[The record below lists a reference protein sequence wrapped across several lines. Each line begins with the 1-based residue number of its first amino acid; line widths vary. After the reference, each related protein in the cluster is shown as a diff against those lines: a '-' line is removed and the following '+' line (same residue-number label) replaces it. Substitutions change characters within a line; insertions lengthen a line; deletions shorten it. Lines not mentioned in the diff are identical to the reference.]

1 MAQSPI
7 LGGERAATRPAGRD
21 TDRLG
26 PSDRSDSGSDV
37 QHEHGFDALDPGE
50 IGGEPDRLDADS
62 DAEGTGER
70 GAAVRDREGV
80 DGADIAP
87 DHIERVGPGGRGG
100 RVAREDIESLAAG
113 DDVEGDVAAAD
124 ADDADDA
131 EAEADD
137 R

>member
-7 LGGERAATRPAGRD
+7 LGGDRAPTRPAGRD
-21 TDRLG
+21 TDLLG

-37 QHEHGFDALDPGE
+37 QNEHGFDALDPGE
-50 IGGEPDRLDADS
+50 VGGERDTLDADS
-62 DAEGTGER
+62 DAGGTGEH
-70 GAAVRDREGV
+70 GAAVHDSDILE
-80 DGADIAP
+80 GADIAP
-87 DHIERVGPGGRGG
+87 DRIERVDDGPRGRLS
-100 RVAREDIESLAAG
+100 REDIETLAAD

-131 EAEADD
+131 EAEADE

>member
-1 MAQSPI
+1 MARSPI

-37 QHEHGFDALDPGE
+37 QNEHGFDALDAGE

-70 GAAVRDREGV
+70 GAADHDSEGIA
-80 DGADIAP
+80 GADIAP
-87 DHIERVGPGGRGG
+87 DRIERVGPGGGLG
-100 RVAREDIESLAAG
+100 ALSREELESLAA
-113 DDVEGDVAAAD
+113 DADVEGDVAAAD

-131 EAEADD
+131 EAEADE

>member
-7 LGGERAATRPAGRD
+7 LGGDRAPMRPAGRD

-37 QHEHGFDALDPGE
+37 QNEHGFDALDPGE
-50 IGGEPDRLDADS
+50 IGGESDRLDADS
-62 DAEGTGER
+62 DAGGTGER
-70 GAAVRDREGV
+70 AAAVHDSDRVE
-80 DGADIAP
+80 GADIAP
-87 DHIERVGPGGRGG
+87 DRIERVGSGGPAETLTRQDL
-100 RVAREDIESLAAG
+100 ETLAA
-113 DDVEGDVAAAD
+113 DDVEGDVDAAD

-131 EAEADD
+131 EREADE

>member
-7 LGGERAATRPAGRD
+7 LGGARAPTRPAGRD

-37 QHEHGFDALDPGE
+37 QNEHGFDALDAGE
-50 IGGEPDRLDADS
+50 IGGERDRLDTDS

-70 GAAVRDREGV
+70 AAAVHDSERI

-87 DHIERVGPGGRGG
+87 DRIERVGSGGPPGRLS
-100 RVAREDIESLAAG
+100 RQDLETLAAD
-113 DDVEGDVAAAD
+113 DDVEGDVAAAE

-131 EAEADD
+131 EAEADAP
-137 R
+137 